1 MSLAKIIL
9 LILFTIMKIKI
20 KINIISIYT
29 VAVKLQCP
37 LMLEHVYVL

>member
-20 KINIISIYT
+20 NIISIYT
-29 VAVKLQCP
+29 MAVKLQCP